1 MRRFKRLAVI
11 GAVVAAVAVPTGA
24 VTAQPASAINAG
36 NNWCLS
42 TTPYCWNAWGGGP
55 WVKQYTGGA
64 NQANGD
70 FIWDHGLAL
79 PAQYL
84 FFANAGS
91 NWYGQCIGDA
101 NNNPNDAR
109 ASLNPCPGVNGG
121 SGSGDG
127 WGTHWT
133 RDTASCPNGYVA
145 FKNNHWGGWL
155 GPDVVGVNG
164 SQFYLNKPN
173 PYCFKSY
180 PTVG

>member
-11 GAVVAAVAVPTGA
+11 GAVVAAVAVPTVA
-24 VTAQPASAINAG
+24 VTAHPAFALNAG

-84 FFANAGS
+84 FFANADRTG
-91 NWYGQCIGDA
+91 
-101 NNNPNDAR
+101 
-109 ASLNPCPGVNGG
+109 
-121 SGSGDG
+121 
-127 WGTHWT
+127 
-133 RDTASCPNGYVA
+133 TASASGTLSTTRTTHVPASTPAPEPTVA
-145 FKNNHWGGWL
+145 VAAATDGAPTGLATPRRARTVPWPSRTTTRGGWL